1 MKSGLFTFWF
11 RFSLFNLF
19 IVALFGVVMRYKIGF
34 EFPIFTQKY
43 LQHGHSHFAFTGW
56 ITHTLF
62 TLLAGFVQRQ
72 SEQISMRKY
81 SAMIIA
87 NMTIAW
93 GMLISF
99 STQGYAFWSILFSI
113 ASIVIA
119 WIYTGVFITDVR
131 KRLPANPANKWFVAG
146 LLFNVISAFGAF
158 SLAYMM
164 ATKSFHPDN
173 YLMSM
178 YYFLHFQY
186 NGWFFFACLGLLFYR
201 LNGLPGATL
210 NDNKIFILYFIS
222 CIPTY
227 FLSVLWVKMPTW
239 VYILVIVGALMQA
252 AAWVMI
258 AGIIKINYHLI
269 KQKITGLARFL
280 MLYVAIAL
288 TIKYLLQL
296 TSTIPFIS
304 DLAFGFR
311 PIVVAY
317 LHLVLLAII
326 SVFLLGY
333 LYSSG
338 YLKNGGLMNTSVILF
353 ITGVFLNEAG
363 LTIQGL
369 ASIAYIP
376 IPHINQILF
385 GFTLIILFGAM
396 LMFIAQLTPAGDK
409 AAGKHQVHV

>member
-1 MKSGLFTFWF
+1 MKSGSFTFWF

-62 TLLAGFVQRQ
+62 TLLAGYVQRQ
-72 SEQISMRKY
+72 SEQINMRKY
-81 SAMIIA
+81 SAMIIS
-87 NMTIAW
+87 NMIIAW

-99 STQGYAFWSILFSI
+99 SMQGYAFWSIFFST
-113 ASIVIA
+113 ASIILA
-119 WIYTGVFITDVR
+119 WIYTAVFVSDVR
-131 KRLPANPANKWFVAG
+131 KRLPSNPANKWFVAG
-146 LLFNVISAFGAF
+146 LFFNVISAFGAF
-158 SLAYMM
+158 SLGYMM

-201 LNGLPGATL
+201 LHRLLPELAA
-210 NDNKIFILYFIS
+210 DRKIFLLYFLS

-227 FLSVLWVKMPTW
+227 FLSVLWVKMPIW
-239 VYILVIVGALMQA
+239 VYVLVIAGALMQA
-252 AAWVMI
+252 VAWVMI
-258 AGIIKINYHLI
+258 AGIIKNNYHLI
-269 KQKITGLARFL
+269 KVKITGLARFL

-288 TIKYLLQL
+288 SIKYVLQL

-333 LYSSG
+333 LYSFG
-338 YLKNGGLMNTSVILF
+338 HLKKGALMNTSVVLF
-353 ITGVFLNEAG
+353 ITGVFLNETG

-385 GFTLIILFGAM
+385 GFSLIILLGAM
-396 LMFIAQLTPAGDK
+396 MMFIAQLTPAGDK
-409 AAGKHQVHV
+409 AAGKHQVHA

>member
-1 MKSGLFTFWF
+1 MKVGSFSFWF
-11 RFSLFNLF
+11 RFSLFNLVV
-19 IVALFGVVMRYKIGF
+19 VALFGVVMRYKIGF
-34 EFPIFTQKY
+34 EFPFFTQKY

-62 TLLAGFVQRQ
+62 TLLAGFVQNQ
-72 SEQISMRKY
+72 SGRVNMKKY

-87 NMTIAW
+87 NLIIAW

-99 STQGYAFWSILFSI
+99 SMQGYAFWSIFFST
-113 ASIVIA
+113 ASILVA
-119 WIYTGVFITDVR
+119 WIYAGVFMTDVK
-131 KRLPANPANKWFVAG
+131 KRLPDNPANKWFVAG
-146 LLFNVISAFGAF
+146 LFFNVISAFGAF

-164 ATKSFHPDN
+164 AIKSFNPDN
-173 YLMSM
+173 YLISM

-186 NGWFFFACLGLLFYR
+186 NGWFFFACFGLLFFR
-201 LNGLPGATL
+201 LNSMLPSL
-210 NDNKIFILYFIS
+210 VEDRKIFLLYFLS

-227 FLSVLWVKMPTW
+227 FLSVLWIKMPLL
-239 VYILVIVGALMQA
+239 VYVLVILGALMQA
-252 AAWVMI
+252 TAWVMV
-258 AGIIKINYHLI
+258 ARLFKKNYQLI
-269 KQKITGLARFL
+269 KEKIKGLPRFL
-280 MLYVAIAL
+280 MLYVAIAIS
-288 TIKYLLQL
+288 IKYVLQL
-296 TSTIPFIS
+296 TSTVPYIS

-333 LYSSG
+333 LYTFG
-338 YLKNGGLMNTSVILF
+338 HLKKGTMMNVSVIIF

-363 LTIQGL
+363 LTLQGL

-385 GFTLIILFGAM
+385 GFSILLLLGAM
-396 LMFIAQLTPAGDK
+396 MMFIAQFKPAEDK
-409 AAGKHQVHV
+409 AAVKHPAHA